1 MYLFFIAYFI
11 IVNALEVEIKEDNTN
26 GLNIN
31 ETASIEL
38 PQNII
43 NIVEDDNIDLAFT
56 LYNKSVLF
64 PVREPPPNTIVGS
77 SVIGARINGV
87 TDGTKLPDPVV
98 INLALKRIAVSNI
111 HIIDIFTFFIFKRI
125 LLILAVCTGIL
136 MQQV

>member
-1 MYLFFIAYFI
+1 MYSFFITYFI
-11 IVNALEVEIKEDNTN
+11 IDNGLEVEIKEDNTN

-77 SVIGARINGV
+77 SVIGARISGV
-87 TDGTKLPDPVV
+87 ADGTKLPDPIV

-111 HIIDIFTFFIFKRI
+111 HIIDIFYI
-125 LLILAVCTGIL
+125 LYF
-136 MQQV
+136 